1 MSEELLKIIYEFLL
15 FYKVKKDDEDLVCI
29 KIDEFYRLLKEYENG
44 RLKYISDEDISKHL
58 NYLIKQKIVF
68 FNKEEEKICYI
79 VWDIKWIYSKQKFF

>member
-79 VWDIKWIYSKQKFF
+79 V